1 MAGDPIM
8 KKLQWNDEQIPH
20 QIHLDVNGQQS
31 RLTMTVVK
39 DVEPEVIT
47 LSLNVKL
54 EELQQTWNGVANPVS
69 EPFDDGT
76 LYSQVRCLF
85 NLEQGCVVWM
95 VNHITLPNGTKMSAD
110 KLAYLPGLVVRS
122 GKLVAL

>member
-1 MAGDPIM
+1 M

-69 EPFDDGT
+69 EAFDDGT

-95 VNHITLPNGTKMSAD
+95 VNHVTLPNGTKMSAD